1 MEKQQLR
8 MKELPT
14 EDRPYEKCL
23 RYGPEALHD
32 AELLAVILRTGTRG
46 KSAVDLAGEILR
58 RSCKD
63 PGLLSLHR
71 LSLQE
76 LTDIPGVGTV
86 KATQIKCIG
95 ELCKRMA
102 RMEARQ
108 TLSFNA
114 PGTIADYYMEILRHE
129 EQEKIFLMM
138 LDTKNQLLGEQ
149 CMSLGTANMSVLT
162 PREVLI
168 TALQRHAVNLI
179 LLHNHPSGDPAPS
192 REDILLTERIRQSA
206 EIIGLHLLDHIVIGN
221 HRYVSFREAGYLA

>member
-1 MEKQQLR
+1 MEKQQIR
-8 MKELPT
+8 MKELPI
-14 EDRPYEKCL
+14 EDRPYEKC
-23 RYGPEALHD
+23 RQYGPEALQD

-46 KSAVDLAGEILR
+46 KSALDLAGEILR
-58 RSCKD
+58 RSSRT
-63 PGLLSLHR
+63 GLLSLHH

-76 LTDIPGVGTV
+76 LTDIPGVGMV
-86 KATQIKCIG
+86 KAIQIKCIG

-102 RMEARQ
+102 RMEARR
-108 TLSFNA
+108 TLSFHD
-114 PGTIADYYMEILRHE
+114 PKTIADYYMEFLRHE

-149 CMSLGTANMSVLT
+149 CMSQGTANISVLT

-168 TALQRHAVNLI
+168 TALQHHAVNLI

-192 REDILLTERIRQSA
+192 REDALLTERIRQSA
-206 EIIGLHLLDHIVIGN
+206 DIIGLHLLDHIVIGD

>member
-1 MEKQQLR
+1 MEKQQIR
-8 MKELPT
+8 MKELPV
-14 EDRPYEKCL
+14 EDRPYEKC
-23 RYGPEALHD
+23 RQYGPEALQD
-32 AELLAVILRTGTRG
+32 VELLAVILRTGTQG
-46 KSAVDLAGEILR
+46 KSALNLAEEILR
-58 RSCKD
+58 RSSGRT
-63 PGLLSLHR
+63 GLLSLHH

-86 KATQIKCIG
+86 KAIQTKCIG

-102 RMEARQ
+102 RMEARRA
-108 TLSFNA
+108 LSFND

-149 CMSLGTANMSVLT
+149 CMSLGTANTSVLT
-162 PREVLI
+162 PREVLV
-168 TALQRHAVNLI
+168 TALQYHAVNLI

-192 REDILLTERIRQSA
+192 REDTLLTERIRQSA
-206 EIIGLHLLDHIVIGN
+206 EIIGLHLLDHIVIGD